1 MTSSRYVFN
10 IVAAITLATLLAP
23 GMALAH
29 KVGVYAYLEDGQIL
43 GEGYFAG
50 GGKAVNSAI
59 EVSDGAGQ
67 KLGEYA
73 TDQEGNFSFPL
84 PAGVTPPLKLVLKA
98 SQGHQA
104 SYEMSAEELGLSG
117 APASA
122 EATAPAAATAA
133 VAVAAAPAG
142 AATINKEELRQV
154 VDQALKAQLAPL
166 TAQVAKLAG
175 EREVSVHDI
184 AAGIGYIIG
193 LMGMAA
199 WFMSRRKRD

>member
-1 MTSSRYVFN
+1 MTSSRYVIN
-10 IVAAITLATLLAP
+10 IVAAITLVTLLIP
-23 GMALAH
+23 GPAQAH
-29 KVGVYAYLEDGQIL
+29 KVGIYAYLEDGKIL
-43 GEGYFAG
+43 GQAYFAG
-50 GGKAVNSAI
+50 GGKAINSPI
-59 EVSDGAGQ
+59 EVSDGTGQ
-67 KLGEYA
+67 KVGEYT

-84 PAGVTPPLKLVLKA
+84 PAGVKPPLKLVLKA

-104 SYEMSAEELGLSG
+104 SYEMSAEELGLAGASTASEENAPPAAGAPLASG
-117 APASA
+117 APTGSA
-122 EATAPAAATAA
+122 T
-133 VAVAAAPAG
+133 V
-142 AATINKEELRQV
+142 KREELRQV

-193 LMGMAA
+193 LMGLAA